1 MISRLTITGLA
12 VAAGFILSF
21 TAAAAQG
28 LVLRNDV
35 IVYKDVT
42 TVGDFFDN
50 AGVHADKPLF
60 RSPDLGHRGSVP
72 VLQIM
77 GRMAELGLTDIERR
91 NVRAVEVTRASQY
104 LTSSDFLEMTKS
116 AIAERL
122 GSVALGNIEI
132 RADSPP
138 EAIHADTGAKDPVS
152 LRRLTFSNRSGRFR
166 AQFSIDTGTRRQEV
180 TFRGT
185 AREIRRAV
193 VLSRPIGRGE
203 IISAGDVIEA
213 RLNGRDV
220 TGQSAVSPEQLVGME
235 AKRNLRDNS
244 AVNLSDVQQPILV
257 ERNQAVTITYKSR
270 SMQLSGQ
277 GRALTAGAKG
287 DIISIVNLQSNRTIQ
302 GRVVSSGEVV
312 VTLRMLRVATARE

>member
-12 VAAGFILSF
+12 VTAGFILSF

-60 RSPDLGHRGSVP
+60 RSPDLGHRGSVQIS
-72 VLQIM
+72 QIM
-77 GRMAELGLTDIERR
+77 GRMAELGLTDIESR

-104 LTSSDFLEMTKS
+104 LTGSDFLEMTKS

-122 GSVALGNIEI
+122 GSTALKNIEI

-138 EAIHADTGAKDPVS
+138 EAIHADAGANDPVS
-152 LRRLTFSNRSGRFR
+152 LRRLTFSSRSGRFR
-166 AQFSIDTGTRRQEV
+166 AQFSVNTGTRRQEV

-203 IISAGDVIEA
+203 LISAGDVIEA
-213 RLNGRDV
+213 RLNARDI
-220 TGQSAVSPEQLVGME
+220 TEQSAVNREQLIGME

-244 AVNLSDVQQPILV
+244 PVNVSDVKQPTLV
-257 ERNQAVTITYKSR
+257 ERNQAVTIVYKSR
-270 SMQLSGQ
+270 SMLLSSQ

-287 DIISIVNLQSNRTIQ
+287 DMISIVNLQSNRTIQ
-302 GRVVSSGEVV
+302 GRVVSSGKVV
-312 VTLRMLRVATARE
+312 VTLRMLRLATAKE